1 MRTGR
6 SYNMS
11 NSRAEKRNKSIAYSL
26 IFGWLL
32 PIVIAISIALAV
44 NKFVVYKV
52 YIPSGSMIPTLNVG
66 DQLFVTKIY
75 DTNKIKRGDIVVF
88 KSEELNDQLIKRVI
102 GLPGDEI
109 EIKDGVVYING
120 TALQENYV
128 KNEDKNSNGK
138 FEVPEGK
145 FFFLGDN
152 RPVSLDSSRWSNPYI
167 DAKDIEAKALVRVYP
182 FNQMGF
188 VK

>member
-1 MRTGR
+1 
-6 SYNMS
+6 MS
-11 NSRAEKRNKSIAYSL
+11 NSRAEKRNKSIGYSL
-26 IFGWLL
+26 LFDWLL
-32 PIVIAISIALAV
+32 PIVVAISIALAV
-44 NKFVVYKV
+44 NKFVLYKV

-75 DTNKIKRGDIVVF
+75 NTNKIKRGDIVVF

-109 EIKDGVVYING
+109 EIKDGVVYVNG
-120 TALQENYV
+120 TALQEDYV

-167 DAKDIEAKALVRVYP
+167 DAKDIEAKALIRVYP